1 MPFSLK
7 LRVAAGVDP
16 SGVPPPLFPPRVF
29 HAYLSKEAR
38 IKFKTHPKEQNEGIP
53 RRE

>member
-29 HAYLSKEAR
+29 HAYLSTLDSPSLVA
-38 IKFKTHPKEQNEGIP
+38 
-53 RRE
+53 